1 MRARAHTRERLWRS
15 ILTRSADAGADFEL
29 LDRWRAGER
38 AAGAE
43 LCRRHHEVLRG
54 FFATKCRG
62 EAAALATET
71 LLASARAGAPAGE
84 RKSFRAYLFAL
95 ARREL
100 HRHLQQRRGRRID
113 FSTASVAELR
123 APAAPAAPAAPDD
136 AAPPAPPAI
145 SGPGSRAG
153 SSS

>member
-1 MRARAHTRERLWRS
+1 MSARAHTRERLWRS

-29 LDRWRAGER
+29 LDRWRAGDR

-43 LCRRHHEVLRG
+43 LCRRHHGALRG

-71 LLASARAGAPAGE
+71 LLSSARAGAPPDERAG
-84 RKSFRAYLFAL
+84 FRAYLFAL

-100 HRHLQQRRGRRID
+100 HRHLQQRRDRRID
-113 FSTASVAELR
+113 FSTASVAELLAPNDD
-123 APAAPAAPAAPDD
+123 APAAPAAPA
-136 AAPPAPPAI
+136 APPAI